1 LISLLYHDP
10 ISKLPS
16 RTYGRT
22 ISKKKNIW
30 KENAM
35 LQIFYRIQRG
45 KIKANIWNE
54 ERILEEKSP
63 KRRKLHG
70 FNFNVPYR
78 WILFHEA
85 S

>member
-1 LISLLYHDP
+1 MTQFQNYQVEHMEGLFQN
-10 ISKLPS
+10 
-16 RTYGRT
+16 
-22 ISKKKNIW
+22 KNIW